1 MTGSGMKRIFYFS
14 GHRMTVFHWNRK
26 TLAGACSFEP
36 NVEGYEKFRQYLE
49 SSEKISTSMLLDVI
63 EEDFRKDV
71 IPHVHGKDREAVI
84 SRLLDRHYRSSM
96 QYTYSEI
103 QGRQKH
109 GRKDDE
115 VLLSAIT
122 NHELVR
128 SWIRIVEACEVPLSG
143 ILSLPLISKSVL
155 PLIGARKGH
164 VLLVSQ
170 QVNSNLRQT
179 FFKDGKVVSS
189 RQSVINQDAGNISK
203 IGLHARPEIER
214 TITFIRNQYQLG
226 DTDVIDV
233 HILGSDSQ
241 IDSLESTF
249 ISDHSN
255 NYHVHRLHDIQHKLG
270 IKGLPDR
277 FADGLF
283 SWIALNRSGIKSHYG
298 RKEEFVRFYYTLASK
313 ALYACSVIV
322 ILVSLIMIES
332 NISDGISYKES
343 SSLLQERTNEFRRV
357 YSEKYQAYEEMFSNA
372 RLMDAAVGMV
382 DQIEKNSQV
391 TPLDFMLALSKLIS
405 KPEIG
410 RIYIDKIEWTS
421 RQLDKNRTGN
431 PAKDSDEDS
440 LYLPT
445 NVTSNSEVQHV
456 AVVTG
461 RIPVTYNNYRDTV
474 NRINNIITTL
484 SSGDRVENVSAI
496 NLPVEVRPDK
506 KFASETRT
514 ISDRQRDMEKNESGQ
529 FSLKVVMKAP
539 ENV

>member
-1 MTGSGMKRIFYFS
+1 MTGTSVKRIFYFS

-36 NVEGYEKFRQYLE
+36 NEEGYEKFKQYLE
-49 SSEKISTSMLLDVI
+49 SSEKISTCMLLDVI

-71 IPHVHGKDREAVI
+71 IPHVYGKDREAVI

-109 GRKDDE
+109 GRKDNE
-115 VLLSAIT
+115 VLLAAIT
-122 NHELVR
+122 NPELVR
-128 SWIRIVEACEVPLSG
+128 SWVRIIEACDVPLSG
-143 ILSLPLISKSVL
+143 ILSLPLISKAVL
-155 PLIGARKGH
+155 PIIAAKKGY

-189 RQSVINQDAGNISK
+189 RQSVINQDAGNISN
-203 IGLHARPEIER
+203 IGIHARPEIER
-214 TITFIRNQYQLG
+214 TITFIRNQYQL
-226 DTDVIDV
+226 DHSDVVDV
-233 HILGSDSQ
+233 HILGSDAQ

-249 ISDHSN
+249 LSDLSN
-255 NYHVHRLHDIQHKLG
+255 NYHVHRINDIQHKLG

-283 SWIALNRSGIKSHYG
+283 SWVALNRSGMKSHYG
-298 RKEEFVRFYYTLASK
+298 RKEEFVRFYYTLASN
-313 ALYACSVIV
+313 ALYAFSVIA
-322 ILVSLIMIES
+322 ILVSSIMIES

-343 SSLLQERTNEFRRV
+343 TSLLQQRTNEFRRV
-357 YSEKYQAYEEMFSNA
+357 YSEKYQAYEELFSNA
-372 RLMDAAVGMV
+372 KLMDMAVGMV

-391 TPLDFMLALSKLIS
+391 TPLDFMLALSKLVS

-410 RIYIDKIEWTS
+410 RIYIDKIEWSTM
-421 RQLDKNRTGN
+421 QLDKNKPRYSDKN
-431 PAKDSDEDS
+431 PDNVQ
-440 LYLPT
+440 YLPT
-445 NVTSNSEVQHV
+445 NATSSSEVQHV

-461 RIPVTYNNYRDTV
+461 RIPVTYNNYRDAV

-496 NLPVEVRPDK
+496 NLPVEVRPEK
-506 KFASETRT
+506 KFASESRS
-514 ISDRQRDMEKNESGQ
+514 ISVDEKDKQRNKSGQ

-539 ENV
+539 EHV

>member
-1 MTGSGMKRIFYFS
+1 MNASSMKRIFYFS
-14 GHRMTVFHWNRK
+14 GHRMTVFHWSRR
-26 TLAGACSFEP
+26 TLTGACSFEP
-36 NVEGYEKFRQYLE
+36 NEVGYEKFRQYLE
-49 SSEKISTSMLLDVI
+49 SSENIYTCMLLDVI

-122 NHELVR
+122 NPELVR

-143 ILSLPLISKSVL
+143 ILSLPLISKAML
-155 PLIGARKGH
+155 PLIGARKGY

-179 FFKDGKVVSS
+179 FFKDGKVISS
-189 RQSVINQDAGNISK
+189 RQSVINQDAGNISN
-203 IGLHARPEIER
+203 IGIHARPEIER
-214 TITFIRNQYQLG
+214 TITFIRNQYQL
-226 DTDVIDV
+226 DDSDVVDV
-233 HILGSDSQ
+233 HIIGSDAQ

-249 ISDHSN
+249 LSDMSN
-255 NYHVHRLHDIQHKLG
+255 NYHVHRIHDIQHKLG
-270 IKGLPDR
+270 IKGLPDK

-283 SWIALNRSGIKSHYG
+283 SWIALNRSGKKSHYG
-298 RKEEFVRFYYTLASK
+298 RKEEFVRFYYALASN
-313 ALYACSVIV
+313 ALYALSVIV

-332 NISDGISYKES
+332 NISEGVAYKES
-343 SSLLQERTNEFRRV
+343 TSLLQQRTNEFRRV
-357 YSEKYQAYEEMFSNA
+357 YGEKYQAYEELFSNA
-372 RLMDAAVGMV
+372 RLMDMAVGMV

-391 TPLDFMLALSKLIS
+391 TPLDFMLALSKLVS

-410 RIYIDKIEWTS
+410 RIYIDKIEWST
-421 RQLDKNRTGN
+421 RQLDKNKPGSSGKN
-431 PAKDSDEDS
+431 PVDIE
-440 LYLPT
+440 YLPT
-445 NVTSNSEVQHV
+445 NVTSSSEVQHV

-484 SSGDRVENVSAI
+484 SNGERVENVSAI
-496 NLPVEVRPDK
+496 NLPVEVRPEK
-506 KFASETRT
+506 KFASESRSL
-514 ISDRQRDMEKNESGQ
+514 SDREKDKQGNKSGQ
-529 FSLKVVMKAP
+529 FSLMVVMKAP
-539 ENV
+539 DHV

>member
-1 MTGSGMKRIFYFS
+1 MTGTRMKRIFYFS

-36 NVEGYEKFRQYLE
+36 NEEGYEKFKKYLE
-49 SSEKISTSMLLDVI
+49 SSEKISTCLLLDVI
-63 EEDFRKDV
+63 EEDFRKDI
-71 IPHVHGKDREAVI
+71 IPHVYGKDREAVI

-115 VLLSAIT
+115 VLLAAIT
-122 NHELVR
+122 NPELVR
-128 SWIRIVEACEVPLSG
+128 SWVRIIEACDVPLSG
-143 ILSLPLISKSVL
+143 ILSLPLISKAVL
-155 PLIGARKGH
+155 PLIGARKGY

-189 RQSVINQDAGNISK
+189 RQSVINQDAGNIGN
-203 IGLHARPEIER
+203 IGKYARPEIER
-214 TITFIRNQYQLG
+214 TITFIRNQYQLE
-226 DTDVIDV
+226 DSDVVDV
-233 HILGSDSQ
+233 HILGSDTQ

-249 ISDHSN
+249 LSVISN
-255 NYHVHRLHDIQHKLG
+255 NYHVHRINDIHNKLG
-270 IKGLPDR
+270 IKGLPDK

-283 SWIALNRSGIKSHYG
+283 SWIALNRPGINSHYG
-298 RKEEFVRFYYTLASK
+298 RKKEFVRFYYSLASN
-313 ALYACSVIV
+313 ALYAFSVIV

-343 SSLLQERTNEFRRV
+343 TSLLKQRTNEFRRV
-357 YSEKYQAYEEMFSNA
+357 YSEKYQAYEELFSNA
-372 RLMDAAVGMV
+372 RLMDMAVGMV

-391 TPLDFMLALSKLIS
+391 TPLDFMLALSKLVS

-410 RIYIDKIEWTS
+410 RIYIDKIEWTT
-421 RQLDKNRTGN
+421 RQLNKNLPGNTGKT
-431 PAKDSDEDS
+431 PEDS
-440 LYLPT
+440 QYTPT
-445 NVTSNSEVQHV
+445 NVTSSGEVQHV

-474 NRINNIITTL
+474 NRINNIISTL
-484 SSGDRVENVSAI
+484 SSGERVENVRAI

-506 KFASETRT
+506 KFASESR
-514 ISDRQRDMEKNESGQ
+514 SLSEREKDKQRNKSGQ
-529 FSLKVVMKAP
+529 FSLRIVMKAP
-539 ENV
+539 DHV

>member
-1 MTGSGMKRIFYFS
+1 MKRIFYFS

-36 NVEGYEKFRQYLE
+36 NDDGYEKFKQYLE
-49 SSEKISTSMLLDVI
+49 SSEKITTCMLIDVI

-71 IPHVHGKDREAVI
+71 VPHVYGKDREAVI

-109 GRKDDE
+109 GRKDNE
-115 VLLSAIT
+115 VLLAAIT
-122 NHELVR
+122 NPELVR
-128 SWIRIVEACEVPLSG
+128 SWVRIIEACDVPLSG
-143 ILSLPLISKSVL
+143 ILSLPLISKAVL
-155 PLIGARKGH
+155 PIIAAKKGY

-189 RQSVINQDAGNISK
+189 RQSVINQDAGNISN
-203 IGLHARPEIER
+203 IGIHARPEIER
-214 TITFIRNQYQLG
+214 TITFIRNQYQL
-226 DTDVIDV
+226 DHSDVVDV
-233 HILGSDSQ
+233 HILGSDAQ
-241 IDSLESTF
+241 IDSLERTF
-249 ISDHSN
+249 LSDLSN
-255 NYHVHRLHDIQHKLG
+255 NYHVHRINDIQHKLG

-283 SWIALNRSGIKSHYG
+283 SWVALNRSGMKSHYG
-298 RKEEFVRFYYTLASK
+298 RKEEFVRFYYTLASN
-313 ALYACSVIV
+313 ALYAFSVIA
-322 ILVSLIMIES
+322 ILVSSIMIES

-343 SSLLQERTNEFRRV
+343 TSLLQQRTNEFRRV
-357 YSEKYQAYEEMFSNA
+357 YSEKYRAYEELFSNA
-372 RLMDAAVGMV
+372 KLMDMAVGMV

-391 TPLDFMLALSKLIS
+391 TPLDFMLALSKLVS

-410 RIYIDKIEWTS
+410 RIYIDKIEWSTM
-421 RQLDKNRTGN
+421 QLDKNKPRYSDKN
-431 PAKDSDEDS
+431 PDNVQ
-440 LYLPT
+440 YLPT
-445 NVTSNSEVQHV
+445 NATSSSEVQHV

-461 RIPVTYNNYRDTV
+461 RIPVTYNNYRDAV

-496 NLPVEVRPDK
+496 NLPVEVRPEK
-506 KFASETRT
+506 KFASESRS
-514 ISDRQRDMEKNESGQ
+514 ISVDEKDKQRNKSGQ

-539 ENV
+539 EHV